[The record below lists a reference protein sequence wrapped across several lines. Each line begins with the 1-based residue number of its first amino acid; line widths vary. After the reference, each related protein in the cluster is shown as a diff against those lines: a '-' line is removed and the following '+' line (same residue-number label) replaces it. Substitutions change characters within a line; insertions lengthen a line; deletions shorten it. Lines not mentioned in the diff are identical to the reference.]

1 MAQETAPPE
10 LSADVTA
17 RLDRLPVT
25 RHHRSL
31 VITIGMGLFFDMYE
45 IFMSGVLGPVLSDRF
60 ELSATATSAVLA
72 SAFIGMFLGVVTMG
86 RLADR
91 YGRRRFLIASVALYT
106 VFSAVGALSLNA
118 PMLIAA
124 RFLAGLGIGP
134 QLPLADAYLSDLL
147 PARARGRYTAL
158 AYTIAFFGV
167 PTVGLLAHWLVR
179 LSPLGMAGWR
189 WLFLIGALGG
199 VAALLRYRRLVESP
213 RWLASVGRTA
223 EAERI
228 VTDLE
233 AAAPTRAAPPAATAR
248 TDAPAA
254 MARTDASAAAART
267 APPAVAARTAA
278 SSVTPATAAA
288 RRMPRVYRRRAAMM
302 GVFHLLQSVGFYG
315 FGTMAPL
322 VLDAKGFSIVH
333 SLLFSALTYFGYP
346 LGSLISL
353 PIIER
358 FERKHLI
365 VVAALA
371 MAAFGVA
378 FGQATNEIAI
388 VVSGVGYTAV
398 SNVFSN
404 AYHVYQAEIFPT
416 ELRATATSWTYAMS
430 RVSTAAMPFALV
442 PVLHAFGAARLFA
455 AVAAVMTVI
464 ALEIGVL
471 GPTAN
476 GRSAEAEAE
485 AEAGAG
491 TGAGAK
497 GAAAHP

>member
-1 MAQETAPPE
+1 MAQETAPPG
-10 LSADVTA
+10 LSADVAA

-25 RHHRSL
+25 RRHRSL

-45 IFMSGVLGPVLSDRF
+45 IFMSGVLGPVLSQRF
-60 ELSATATSAVLA
+60 DLGATATSAVLA
-72 SAFIGMFLGVVTMG
+72 SAFIGMFLGVVIMG

-106 VFSAVGALSLNA
+106 VFSAVGALSANA

-147 PARARGRYTAL
+147 PARVRGRYTAL
-158 AYTIAFFGV
+158 AYTISFFGV

-179 LSPLGMAGWR
+179 MSPLGMAGWR

-199 VAALLRYRRLVESP
+199 VAALLRCRGLVESP
-213 RWLASVGRTA
+213 RWLASVGRTE

-228 VTDLE
+228 VRELE
-233 AAAPTRAAPPAATAR
+233 AGTPYAAAEPA
-248 TDAPAA
+248 DVP
-254 MARTDASAAAART
+254 DASSIRLLRQARRDSP
-267 APPAVAARTAA
+267 AP
-278 SSVTPATAAA
+278 
-288 RRMPRVYRRRAAMM
+288 RRMPPVYRRRAVMM

-346 LGSLISL
+346 LGSLISMGL
-353 PIIER
+353 IER

-365 VVAALA
+365 VASALG
-371 MAAFGVA
+371 MAVFGVA
-378 FGQATNEIAI
+378 FGQATDQVAI
-388 VVSGVGYTAV
+388 VITGVGYTAV
-398 SNVFSN
+398 SNIFSN

-416 ELRATATSWTYAMS
+416 DLRATATSWTYAMS

-471 GPTAN
+471 GPAVN
-476 GRSAEAEAE
+476 GRPVGEEKANSL
-485 AEAGAG
+485 
-491 TGAGAK
+491 K
-497 GAAAHP
+497 AAQ

>member
-1 MAQETAPPE
+1 MTQETAPPE
-10 LSADVTA
+10 LTADVAA

-25 RHHRSL
+25 RRHRSL

-45 IFMSGVLGPVLSDRF
+45 IFMSGVLGPVLSERF

-106 VFSAVGALSLNA
+106 LFSAVGAVSANA

-147 PARARGRYTAL
+147 PARVRGRYTAL

-213 RWLASVGRTA
+213 RWLDSVGRTA

-228 VTDLE
+228 VADLE
-233 AAAPTRAAPPAATAR
+233 AGTPYAPAGPSPATA
-248 TDAPAA
+248 D
-254 MARTDASAAAART
+254 SAAAKQAAAAPGRAVRSAAGRAAADRT
-267 APPAVAARTAA
+267 ARPRTAA
-278 SSVTPATAAA
+278 VRTGRA
-288 RRMPRVYRRRAAMM
+288 RRMPPLYRRRVAMM
-302 GVFHLLQSVGFYG
+302 AVFHLLQSVGFYG

-346 LGSLISL
+346 LGSLLSL
-353 PIIER
+353 PVIER

-365 VVAALA
+365 VAAALA

-378 FGQATNEIAI
+378 FGQADSEIAI

-398 SNVFSN
+398 SNIFSN

-442 PVLHAFGAARLFA
+442 PVLHAFGAERLFA

-476 GRSAEAEAE
+476 GRSAAGAETK
-485 AEAGAG
+485 AG
-491 TGAGAK
+491 TGMRGVRR
-497 GAAAHP
+497 

>member
-248 TDAPAA
+248 TDAP
-254 MARTDASAAAART
+254 
-267 APPAVAARTAA
+267 
-278 SSVTPATAAA
+278 
-288 RRMPRVYRRRAAMM
+288 
-302 GVFHLLQSVGFYG
+302 
-315 FGTMAPL
+315 
-322 VLDAKGFSIVH
+322 
-333 SLLFSALTYFGYP
+333 
-346 LGSLISL
+346 
-353 PIIER
+353 
-358 FERKHLI
+358 
-365 VVAALA
+365 
-371 MAAFGVA
+371 
-378 FGQATNEIAI
+378 
-388 VVSGVGYTAV
+388 
-398 SNVFSN
+398 
-404 AYHVYQAEIFPT
+404 
-416 ELRATATSWTYAMS
+416 
-430 RVSTAAMPFALV
+430 
-442 PVLHAFGAARLFA
+442 
-455 AVAAVMTVI
+455 
-464 ALEIGVL
+464 
-471 GPTAN
+471 
-476 GRSAEAEAE
+476 
-485 AEAGAG
+485 
-491 TGAGAK
+491 
-497 GAAAHP
+497 

>member
-10 LSADVTA
+10 LSADVAA

-25 RHHRSL
+25 RRHRSL

-233 AAAPTRAAPPAATAR
+233 AGTPYGAERTAPAVPPAPTAMPAARTAAPAARTAAPAATAR
-248 TDAPAA
+248 T
-254 MARTDASAAAART
+254 
-267 APPAVAARTAA
+267 AV
-278 SSVTPATAAA
+278 A
-288 RRMPRVYRRRAAMM
+288 RRMPSVYRRRAAMM

-365 VVAALA
+365 VAAALA

-388 VVSGVGYTAV
+388 VVSGLGYTAV

-476 GRSAEAEAE
+476 GRSAETAEE
-485 AEAGAG
+485 AAAGARR
-491 TGAGAK
+491 
-497 GAAAHP
+497 

>member
-1 MAQETAPPE
+1 MAQETAPPG
-10 LSADVTA
+10 LSADVAA
-17 RLDRLPVT
+17 RLDRMPVT
-25 RHHRSL
+25 RRHRSL
-31 VITIGMGLFFDMYE
+31 VLTIGMGLFFDMYE
-45 IFMSGVLGPVLSDRF
+45 IFMSGVLGPVLSQRF
-60 ELSATATSAVLA
+60 DLGATATSAVLA
-72 SAFIGMFLGVVTMG
+72 SAFIGMFLGVVIMG

-106 VFSAVGALSLNA
+106 VFSAVGALSANA

-147 PARARGRYTAL
+147 PARVRGRYTAL
-158 AYTIAFFGV
+158 AYTISFFGV

-179 LSPLGMAGWR
+179 MSPLGMAGWR

-199 VAALLRYRRLVESP
+199 AAALLRCRGLVESP

-228 VTDLE
+228 VAELE
-233 AAAPTRAAPPAATAR
+233 AGTPY
-248 TDAPAA
+248 
-254 MARTDASAAAART
+254 ASAKPVRT
-267 APPAVAARTAA
+267 TDTPSISVKEKAVADAVA
-278 SSVTPATAAA
+278 SRPMSP
-288 RRMPRVYRRRAAMM
+288 VYRRRAAMM

-353 PIIER
+353 TLIER

-365 VVAALA
+365 VASALA
-371 MAAFGVA
+371 MAVFGVA
-378 FGQATNEIAI
+378 FGQAADEFAI
-388 VVSGVGYTAV
+388 VITGVGYTAV
-398 SNVFSN
+398 SNIFSN

-471 GPTAN
+471 GPAVN
-476 GRSAEAEAE
+476 GRSVGEGRAN
-485 AEAGAG
+485 GL
-491 TGAGAK
+491 K
-497 GAAAHP
+497 AAR